1 MKAGVVIDL
10 DDVPY
15 SGGSDS
21 ATARL
26 FGEAPSRILIE
37 VSQANVDAL
46 AAHFDGCAFA
56 VVGKTDGQ
64 LRHLRVM
71 RGEETLIDEDL
82 SELKDLWKNGL
93 TPYY

>member
-1 MKAGVVIDL
+1 MVLDL
-10 DDVPY
+10 DDLPY
-15 SGGSDS
+15 AGKSGS
-21 ATARL
+21 AAARL
-26 FGEAPSRILIE
+26 FGEAPSRFLIE
-37 VSQANVDAL
+37 VSQGNVDAL
-46 AAHFDGCAFA
+46 TAHFNGCDFA

-71 RGEETLIDEDL
+71 RGDETLIDEDL

>member
-1 MKAGVVIDL
+1 MIDL

-15 SGGSDS
+15 EGKSES
-21 ATARL
+21 ATAKL
-26 FGEAPSRILIE
+26 FSEAPSRFLIE
-37 VSQANVDAL
+37 VSQANVDSL
-46 AAHFDGCAFA
+46 AKQFEGSAFA

-71 RGEETLIDEDL
+71 RGDDTLIDEDL